1 MSQVRELL
9 EHFELKVVKRASGA
23 VVIRDAESDE
33 VASGSDRFAACLAG
47 AANAKLPEEL
57 RQGLLLIALFDIN
70 EESAESLL
78 TEIFGDGDEDE
89 DWVDGD
95 GDTVDEDI
103 DVERE

>member
-23 VVIRDAESDE
+23 VVIRDAENDE
-33 VASGSDRFAACLAG
+33 VASAADLFAACLAG

-78 TEIFGDGDEDE
+78 AEIFGDEGEDE

-95 GDTVDEDI
+95 TADEDI